1 LLRIG
6 FVGELGYEI
15 HCPSA
20 HGLHLWEAI
29 LAAGADCGL
38 KPFGV
43 EAQRILRLEKGHLI
57 VGQDTDALSSPLGA
71 GLERMVK
78 FAKPQFHGRESL
90 LRLKEMGA
98 RSRLVGF
105 TVPEGTGPRADNSWA
120 RELEGCQ
127 VVEQGRSVGRVTS
140 ARYSPTLEKY
150 VGLAW
155 VPEAQKAG
163 DQFLIRCAGADL
175 AVSVAPV
182 PFYDPEGKRLK
193 S

>member
-1 LLRIG
+1 MPTACTSGKRSSSRRAPL
-6 FVGELGYEI
+6 
-15 HCPSA
+15 
-20 HGLHLWEAI
+20 
-29 LAAGADCGL
+29 GL

-71 GLERMVK
+71 GLERMVR
-78 FAKPQFHGRESL
+78 FGKPMFHGREPL
-90 LRLKEMGA
+90 LRLKELGL

-105 TVPEGTGPRADNSWA
+105 AIPEGTRPPADNDWA
-120 RELEGCQ
+120 RQLEGCQ

-155 VPEAQKAG
+155 VPKAQSAAG
-163 DQFLIRCAGADL
+163 KPFFIRCAGLDL
-175 AVSVAPV
+175 AAAVAPV
-182 PFYDPEGKRLK
+182 PFYDPEGKRLRA
-193 S
+193 